1 MRKYRFG
8 FTYWLAALL
17 VVFVVG
23 CGQETVSLPGVVSVT
38 PLQGATGVVA
48 GTTIAPSASSIAT
61 READMG
67 LSGIQPWM
75 RRGGRPYCAERFS
88 NRNSRRAL
96 DQRSDTRRQTFR
108 VFIMRVV
115 GWEYVDSDVE
125 SFEDPNRMKR
135 VRFES
140 PHG

>member
-8 FTYWLAALL
+8 FKYWLAALL

-67 LSGIQPWM
+67 LSGIQPWD
-75 RRGGRPYCAERFS
+75 A
-88 NRNSRRAL
+88 
-96 DQRSDTRRQTFR
+96 TRRKTLLCGEIQQSEFTTCAGSAVR
-108 VFIMRVV
+108 HPP
-115 GWEYVDSDVE
+115 SDVQGLHHARSRLGICRLGCGVIRRPQPDE
-125 SFEDPNRMKR
+125 KGSF
-135 VRFES
+135 
-140 PHG
+140 